1 MPEINNNEV
10 KPTAKFVIPER
21 RRSIKYIAI
30 PLVIIVVLVCAW
42 IAYAMLSQPAAPMA
56 TPAPTTQEEEPQIKA
71 GTSFYL
77 ATDSEGDS
85 SVEKTTRLYQYSADA
100 TSEDQQILETKE
112 QFFDVLTPMG
122 DYTYLA
128 SSAEGK
134 LFLLDVNTQKVEL
147 LFELAENPMLRN
159 VAISEDKKW
168 LAYARNYEGS
178 GTGKSGGAIWL
189 YNFETKEQKELVKK
203 TELGL
208 YQGFSVLGWRDSD
221 SELIVSGLGGD
232 AGATWG
238 DIYQVNVATGA
249 LVKVNPVA
257 EKNKMQFLRGTLSPN
272 GDKWLYTHCEQLEQA
287 SSDKED
293 SYDACTSGAELRT
306 YNFITKETK
315 TVYQNLRYDK
325 NAEKSALRIFLDTKW
340 QDDNNVIAVVPGAIL
355 DISIGNSKVEEVYL
369 YDQYNPM
376 NFKNHYIQ
384 LQDLSETEIVF
395 NVEDEWRVFDRRSQK
410 IVTINKN
417 KQKETIIHWL
427 N

>member
-10 KPTAKFVIPER
+10 KPIAQFVIPER

-30 PLVIIVVLVCAW
+30 PLVIIVVLACAW
-42 IAYAMLSQPAAPMA
+42 IAYAMLSQPT
-56 TPAPTTQEEEPQIKA
+56 TPVVTPEPTPQKEEPNIKA

-77 ATDSEGDS
+77 ATDTEGDS

-100 TSEDQQILETKE
+100 TSEDKQILETKE
-112 QFFDVLTPMG
+112 KFFDVLTPMG

-134 LFLLDVNTQKVEL
+134 LFLLDANTQKIEL

-178 GTGKSGGAIWL
+178 GNGKSGGAIWL

-208 YQGFSVLGWRDSD
+208 YQGFSVLGWRDND
-221 SELIVSGLGGD
+221 KELIVSGLGGD
-232 AGATWG
+232 GPGVWG

-249 LVKVNPVA
+249 MVKVMPVA
-257 EKNKMQFLRGTLSPN
+257 EKNQMEFLRGTLSPN
-272 GDKWLYTHCEQLEQA
+272 GDKWLYTHCEQPDQA
-287 SSDKED
+287 SRDKD
-293 SYDACTSGAELRT
+293 NYDACTSGTELRT
-306 YNFITKETK
+306 YNFKTKETK
-315 TVYQNLRYDK
+315 TVYQNLRYDN
-325 NAEKSALRIFLDTKW
+325 NAEKSALRIFLGLQW
-340 QDDNNVIAVVPGAIL
+340 EDDSNVIAVVPGAIL

-376 NFKNHYIQ
+376 NFKNNYIQ
-384 LQDLSETEIVF
+384 LQDVSETEIVF